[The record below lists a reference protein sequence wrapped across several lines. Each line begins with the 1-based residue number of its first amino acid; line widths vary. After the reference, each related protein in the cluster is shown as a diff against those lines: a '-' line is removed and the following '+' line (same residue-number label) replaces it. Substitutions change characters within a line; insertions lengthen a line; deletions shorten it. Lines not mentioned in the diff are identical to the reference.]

1 MHKLIGEYIMPS
13 VSNVSP
19 AVSAIGQAT
28 KVLLG
33 ESPIPANPVLVIN
46 AEESKQ
52 LEIFGNLSFKGKQS
66 TKKLVELLYSNDKR
80 SHHFVGADEK
90 DTDLR
95 KFRSSVIAG
104 IVKGYDADAQK
115 IINAIPDSLS
125 ITQQALRKIFF
136 SENISNDYGNIK
148 KAMVRFEQGKLTGKT
163 DKEKPADNEVMALR
177 DINKA
182 IKRLNDSKKPYP
194 NIVEDVKALRNL
206 AIFKHIKDAKK

>member
-1 MHKLIGEYIMPS
+1 MPT
-13 VSNVSP
+13 VKNVSP
-19 AVSAIGQAT
+19 AVSALGQAT

-33 ESPIPANPVLVIN
+33 ESPIPANPVLVLG
-46 AEESKQ
+46 ADESQQ
-52 LEIFGNLSFKGKQS
+52 LEVFGNLSFKGKQS
-66 TKKLVELLYSNDKR
+66 TKKLVETLYANGKR

-90 DTDLR
+90 DPDLC
-95 KFRSSVIAG
+95 KFRSAVIAG

-115 IINAIPDSLS
+115 IIDALPDSLS

-136 SENISNDYGNIK
+136 SENISTDYGNIK

-163 DKEKPADNEVMALR
+163 EKAKGANNEVMALR

-194 NIVEDVKALRNL
+194 NIVEDVKALRSL
-206 AIFKHIKDAKK
+206 AIFKHIKDAK